1 MRDTWNGER
10 SVYQRGEGVTWNG
23 ECGEAVAAEVRMLVL
38 PQHERRL
45 G

>member
-1 MRDTWNGER
+1 MRASWNGER
-10 SVYQRGEGVTWNG
+10 SVYQSGEGVTWN
-23 ECGEAVAAEVRMLVL
+23 EERGEAVAAEVRMLVL